1 MLVPYRTS
9 MMITPET
16 TPDDVVPTRKP
27 LRVLY
32 ADDMRQLRELIV
44 IVLGRD
50 GHFVETAANGEE
62 ALEKIAAATA
72 PFDVIIT
79 DHHMPGI
86 NGLELVNTVRS
97 GPPFTGKIIV
107 FSSELSQSV
116 DEAYRRL
123 KVDHILPKP
132 IFPAQLRAVF
142 ATL

>member
-1 MLVPYRTS
+1 
-9 MMITPET
+9 
-16 TPDDVVPTRKP
+16 
-27 LRVLY
+27 
-32 ADDMRQLRELIV
+32 MRQLRELIV

-50 GHFVETAANGEE
+50 GHLVETVGNGQE
-62 ALEKIAAATA
+62 AIDKIAAAIQ
-72 PFDVIIT
+72 PYDVIIT

-86 NGLELVNTVRS
+86 NGLELVTYIRTT
-97 GPPFTGKIIV
+97 PFAGKIIV
-107 FSSELSQSV
+107 FSSELSQTV

>member
-1 MLVPYRTS
+1 
-9 MMITPET
+9 MITPET
-16 TPDDVVPTRKP
+16 TPDEVVPARKP

-50 GHFVETAANGEE
+50 GHSVETAANGEE
-62 ALEKIAAATA
+62 AIEKIASAIPAY
-72 PFDVIIT
+72 DVIIT

-86 NGLELVNTVRS
+86 NGLELVTHIRS
-97 GPPFTGKIIV
+97 GTFEGKIIV
-107 FSSELSQSV
+107 FSSELSQAV
-116 DEAYRRL
+116 DDAYRRL

-142 ATL
+142 STL

>member
-1 MLVPYRTS
+1 
-9 MMITPET
+9 MITPET
-16 TPDDVVPTRKP
+16 SPTEVAPARKP

-50 GHFVETAANGEE
+50 GHAVETVANGEE
-62 ALEKIAAATA
+62 ALQKISSSVL
-72 PFDVIIT
+72 PYDVIIT

-86 NGLELVNTVRS
+86 NGLELVTTIRTT
-97 GPPFTGKIIV
+97 PFGGKIIV
-107 FSSELSQSV
+107 FSSELSQAV
-116 DEAYRRL
+116 DDAYRRL

>member
-1 MLVPYRTS
+1 
-9 MMITPET
+9 MMITPDT
-16 TPDDVVPTRKP
+16 TPNEVAPASKP
-27 LRVLY
+27 LKVLY

-44 IVLGRD
+44 IVLSRD

-62 ALEKIAAATA
+62 ALQKISEAPG

-86 NGLELVNTVRS
+86 NGLELVNQIRS
-97 GPPFTGKIIV
+97 TSFSGKIIV
-107 FSSELSQSV
+107 FSSELSQAV

>member
-1 MLVPYRTS
+1 
-9 MMITPET
+9 MITPET
-16 TPDDVVPTRKP
+16 TPNELAPARKP

-50 GHFVETAANGEE
+50 GHSVETVANGEE
-62 ALEKIAAATA
+62 AIEKINSTV
-72 PFDVIIT
+72 PPYDVIIT

-86 NGLELVNTVRS
+86 NGLELVTHIRT
-97 GPPFTGKIIV
+97 GTFDGKIIV
-107 FSSELSQSV
+107 FSSELSQAV
-116 DEAYRRL
+116 DDAYRRL

>member
-1 MLVPYRTS
+1 MTS
-9 MMITPET
+9 PET
-16 TPDDVVPTRKP
+16 TPAVSHPPRKP

-32 ADDMRQLRELIV
+32 ADDMLQLRELIV

-50 GHFVETAANGEE
+50 GHAVETVPNGES
-62 ALEKIAAATA
+62 ALEKVAADPNAY
-72 PFDVIIT
+72 DVVIT
-79 DHHMPGI
+79 DHHMPGM
-86 NGLELVNTVRS
+86 NGLELVSAIRTR
-97 GPPFTGKIIV
+97 PFAGKIIV

-116 DEAYRRL
+116 DAAYRRL

>member
-1 MLVPYRTS
+1 
-9 MMITPET
+9 MITPET
-16 TPDDVVPTRKP
+16 TPNEIAPATKA

-50 GHFVETAANGEE
+50 GHFVETVANGQE
-62 ALEKIAAATA
+62 AIDKIAATVQ
-72 PFDVIIT
+72 PYDVIIT

-86 NGLELVNTVRS
+86 NGLELVTSIRS
-97 GPPFTGKIIV
+97 TPYAGKIIV
-107 FSSELSQSV
+107 FSSELSQAV
-116 DEAYRRL
+116 DDAYRRL